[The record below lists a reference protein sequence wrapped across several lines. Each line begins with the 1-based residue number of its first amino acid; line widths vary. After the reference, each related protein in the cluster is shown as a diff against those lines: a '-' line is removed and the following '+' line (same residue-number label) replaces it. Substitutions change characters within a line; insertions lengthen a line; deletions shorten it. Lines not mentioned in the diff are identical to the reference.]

1 MNKKKLPLAV
11 WIFAGLLV
19 GIAAG
24 LLLMNASVGGMS
36 GADFA
41 NEYIKPWGD
50 IFLNLLKFVVVP
62 IVLFSIAAGVISMQ
76 DISKVG
82 AVGGKTVVYYMCTTA
97 LAVVL
102 ALILASAAKGAGLFT
117 ALETSN
123 LQYTPPEGQSIM
135 TTIVNIFP
143 SNAVAPLANATMLQ
157 VIVISLL
164 LGFGVMLAGE
174 RGLVAA
180 QVIDSFNEVFMK
192 IMDLII
198 KLSPVGVACLICPV
212 VAENGPKILRD
223 LVAVLAVAYVGY
235 IVHALVVYSSTV
247 KVLGGLSPLA
257 FFKGMAPAMMM
268 AFSSASS
275 VGTLP
280 FNMECA
286 ERLGARR
293 EVTSFV
299 LPLGATINMDGT
311 AIYQGVCAVFIA
323 TAYGIDL
330 TMGQMLTI
338 VLTATLASVGTAGV
352 PGAGMVML
360 AMVLQ
365 SVNIPV
371 EGIALVAG
379 IDRVFDMGRTTVN
392 ITGDAA
398 CAIIVS
404 HMEDK
409 KEARSQAVLK

>member
-1 MNKKKLPLAV
+1 MNKKKLPLAL
-11 WIFAGLLV
+11 WIFVGLVV
-19 GIAAG
+19 GIVAG
-24 LLLMNASVGGMS
+24 LLLMNANVGGMA
-36 GADFA
+36 GKDFA
-41 NEYIKPWGD
+41 LGYIKPWGD

-62 IVLFSIAAGVISMQ
+62 IVLFSIASGVISMQ
-76 DISKVG
+76 DVSKVS

-97 LAVVL
+97 FAVVL
-102 ALILASAAKGAGLFT
+102 ALILASVAKGAGLFA
-117 ALETSN
+117 ALKTTGLE
-123 LQYTPPEGQSIM
+123 YTPPEGQSIM

-143 SNAVAPLANATMLQ
+143 SNAVQPLANATMLQ

-198 KLSPVGVACLICPV
+198 KLSPIGVACLICPV

-223 LVAVLAVAYVGY
+223 LVAVLVVAYVGY
-235 IVHALVVYSSTV
+235 IIHALLVYSSTV
-247 KVLGGLSPLA
+247 KLLGGLSPLA

-275 VGTLP
+275 VGALP
-280 FNMECA
+280 FNMECS

-293 EVTSFV
+293 EVASFV

-330 TMGQMLTI
+330 TVGQMVTI
-338 VLTATLASVGTAGV
+338 VLTATLASIGTAGV

-365 SVNIPV
+365 SVNVPV

-379 IDRVFDMGRTTVN
+379 IDRIFDMGRTTVN

-404 HMEDK
+404 KLEDK
-409 KEARSQAVLK
+409 KEARSKAVLK